1 MICNYADDN
10 HLVNESNCI
19 DTIKVSL
26 EKDAHRA
33 SSWFDNNYMDANLE
47 KFQCIY
53 IDRFGRPPKSISV
66 EGNTP
71 SSDTIKVLGVTL
83 DSSLQYDTHISMF
96 CSKASI
102 FYFFIFIFI
111 SNIHLYRV
119 DHSVRLFF
127 HGALLQNK
135 INIQKMTHTFI
146 YTHK

>member
-19 DTIKVSL
+19 DTIKVSP

-96 CSKASI
+96 CSKASF
-102 FYFFIFIFI
+102 FYFFISIFI
-111 SNIHLYRV
+111 SNIYLYRV